1 MMLGRRGGAR
11 GRARRGR
18 IEGQLERV
26 RGLGGEGG
34 GGGES
39 NLCDERNESRKG
51 LGLWVIITATITEE
65 GILYGST
72 SSYAFLS
79 QR

>member
-34 GGGES
+34 GGEKVTS
-39 NLCDERNESRKG
+39 AMSETNREKG
-51 LGLWVIITATITEE
+51 
-65 GILYGST
+65 
-72 SSYAFLS
+72 
-79 QR
+79 